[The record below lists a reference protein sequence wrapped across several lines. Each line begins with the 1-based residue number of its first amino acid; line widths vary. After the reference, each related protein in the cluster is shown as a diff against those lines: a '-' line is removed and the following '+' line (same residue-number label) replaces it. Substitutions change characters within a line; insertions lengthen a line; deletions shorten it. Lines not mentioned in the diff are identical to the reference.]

1 MALKR
6 ISYDRSQNYIGEND
20 TDKQSDAD
28 KSGQSF
34 YKNLVLKELLEEGLT
49 AKQKSY
55 ILLYYRDGLTMEE
68 IAERFGVN
76 RSTVSRTIF
85 RGRERLVKT
94 VKRQTLKRL
103 LKG

>member
-1 MALKR
+1 LALKR

-20 TDKQSDAD
+20 IDKQSDAD